1 MTLTQL
7 QILKIVVEL
16 KSFTLAASQLG
27 ISQSAVS
34 HAIKSLEKDLNVV
47 LFHREQNQI
56 TLTAIGETMLPH
68 VRIML
73 SLHDL
78 LYQEAQASNGLKKG
92 VVRIGS
98 FGPTASSKIL
108 PNLLAEYQA
117 QFPHIEIQVDEG
129 DDASVAQWLLDQRID
144 IGFVTL
150 PDERFETW
158 LILQDQWVA
167 ILPHQHPLAR
177 QENVTLKDLTKY
189 PFNLTGAGAGA
200 GSGEKILQLFKDQKL
215 SPNIKFRTLQLLST
229 LSLVERGEA
238 VSIVAESAIPKGA
251 NIAIKPLL
259 PKVERTVAIAVMNQ
273 TRLSPA
279 SSQFLEMVRKRF
291 VLK

>member
-7 QILKIVVEL
+7 QIFKIVVEL

-68 VRIML
+68 IRTML

-78 LYQEAQASNGLKKG
+78 LYQEANASNGLKKG
-92 VVRIGS
+92 IVRIGS

-108 PNLLAEYQA
+108 PVLLAEFRA
-117 QFPHIEIQVDEG
+117 QFPYIEIQVDEG

-144 IGFVTL
+144 VGFVTL

-158 LILQDQWVA
+158 PVLQDQWVA
-167 ILPHQHPLAR
+167 ILPHQHSLATQSAVALR
-177 QENVTLKDLTKY
+177 DLTKY
-189 PFNLTGAGAGA
+189 PFNLTGAG
-200 GSGEKILQLFKDQKL
+200 SGEKILQLFRGQKL
-215 SPNIKFRTLQLLST
+215 SPNIRFRTLQLLST

-238 VSIVAESAIPKGA
+238 VSIVAESAIPDGA
-251 NIAIKPLL
+251 NIIIKPLL

-273 TRLSPA
+273 TQLSPA
-279 SSQFLEMVRKRF
+279 SSQFLEMVRKKF
-291 VLK
+291 TLK

>member
-68 VRIML
+68 IRTML

-108 PNLLAEYQA
+108 PNLLAEYRA

-158 LILQDQWVA
+158 PILQDQWVA
-167 ILPHQHPLAR
+167 ILPHQHPLA
-177 QENVTLKDLTKY
+177 QQANVTLKDLAKY
-189 PFNLTGAGAGA
+189 PFNLTGA

-251 NIAIKPLL
+251 NVAIKPLL

-291 VLK
+291 ALK

>member
-68 VRIML
+68 IRTML

-92 VVRIGS
+92 IVRIGS

-158 LILQDQWVA
+158 PILQDQWVA
-167 ILPHQHPLAR
+167 ILPHQHPLA
-177 QENVTLKDLTKY
+177 QQANVTLKDLTKY
-189 PFNLTGAGAGA
+189 PFNLTGA

-259 PKVERTVAIAVMNQ
+259 PKIERTVAIAVMNQ

-291 VLK
+291 ALK

>member
-34 HAIKSLEKDLNVV
+34 HAIKLLEKDLNVV

-68 VRIML
+68 IRTML

-108 PNLLAEYQA
+108 PNLLAEYRA

-158 LILQDQWVA
+158 PILQDQWVA
-167 ILPHQHPLAR
+167 ILPHQHPLA
-177 QENVTLKDLTKY
+177 QQANVTLKDLTKY
-189 PFNLTGAGAGA
+189 PFNLTGA

-259 PKVERTVAIAVMNQ
+259 PKIERTVAIAVMNQ

-291 VLK
+291 ALK

>member
-1 MTLTQL
+1 MTLAQL

-34 HAIKSLEKDLNVV
+34 HAIKSLEKGLNVV

-68 VRIML
+68 IRTML

-92 VVRIGS
+92 VVCIGS

-108 PNLLAEYQA
+108 PNLLAEYRA

-158 LILQDQWVA
+158 PILQDQWVV
-167 ILPHQHPLAR
+167 ILPHQHPLA
-177 QENVTLKDLTKY
+177 QQANVALKDLTKY
-189 PFNLTGAGAGA
+189 PLNLTGA

-273 TRLSPA
+273 TRLSLT

-291 VLK
+291 ALK

>member
-47 LFHREQNQI
+47 LFYREQNQI
-56 TLTAIGETMLPH
+56 TLTAIGEMMLPH
-68 VRIML
+68 IRTML

-108 PNLLAEYQA
+108 PNLLAEYRA

-158 LILQDQWVA
+158 QILQDQWVA
-167 ILPHQHPLAR
+167 ILPPQHPLA
-177 QENVTLKDLTKY
+177 QQANVTLKDLTKY
-189 PFNLTGAGAGA
+189 PFNLTGA

-251 NIAIKPLL
+251 NIVIKPLL

-273 TRLSPA
+273 IRLSPA

-291 VLK
+291 ALK

>member
-68 VRIML
+68 IRTML

-92 VVRIGS
+92 IVRIGS

-108 PNLLAEYQA
+108 PNLLAEYLA

-158 LILQDQWVA
+158 PILQDQWVA
-167 ILPHQHPLAR
+167 ILPHQHPLA
-177 QENVTLKDLTKY
+177 QQANVTLKDLTKY
-189 PFNLTGAGAGA
+189 PFNLTGA

-291 VLK
+291 ALK

>member
-68 VRIML
+68 VRTML

-108 PNLLAEYQA
+108 PNLLAEYRT

-158 LILQDQWVA
+158 PILQDQWVA
-167 ILPHQHPLAR
+167 ILPHQHPLA
-177 QENVTLKDLTKY
+177 QQANVTLKDLMKY
-189 PFNLTGAGAGA
+189 PFNLTGA

-279 SSQFLEMVRKRF
+279 SLQFLEMVRKRF
-291 VLK
+291 ALK